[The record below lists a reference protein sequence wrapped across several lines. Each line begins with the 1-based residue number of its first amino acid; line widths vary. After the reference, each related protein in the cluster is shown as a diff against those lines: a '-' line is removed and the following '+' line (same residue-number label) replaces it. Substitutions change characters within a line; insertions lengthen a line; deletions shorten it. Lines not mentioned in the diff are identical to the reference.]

1 MKGAGLLRNLE
12 YKFQNEKLKR
22 RPALAVH
29 LSIEWHQV
37 SQSSPLLLSST
48 YGSTRLAPF
57 SLKWAE
63 RVVKVGFKKRSDR
76 QKKQSF

>member
-37 SQSSPLLLSST
+37 SQSSPQFLSST

-57 SLKWAE
+57 FL
-63 RVVKVGFKKRSDR
+63 KVGRKGG
-76 QKKQSF
+76 

>member
-37 SQSSPLLLSST
+37 SQSSPQFLSST

-57 SLKWAE
+57 FFL
-63 RVVKVGFKKRSDR
+63 VVKVVFKKRSYF
-76 QKKQSF
+76 QKKQSV